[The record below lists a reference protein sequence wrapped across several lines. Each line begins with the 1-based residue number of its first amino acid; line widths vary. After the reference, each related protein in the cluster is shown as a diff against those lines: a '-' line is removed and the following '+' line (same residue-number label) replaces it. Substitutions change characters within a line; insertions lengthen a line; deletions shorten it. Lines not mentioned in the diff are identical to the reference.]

1 MYILETQEK
10 TDPRDS
16 NRFQLSYGKF
26 SGMMAASDH
35 HKLIISEFMSFQ
47 CSDSCE
53 NSITKVKVLAKCS
66 GKSPFSK
73 YLGFQSNALEFS
85 KCQMLGRT
93 CGIIWLKKK
102 RGWEAE
108 FQERI
113 RKEWACP
120 AAWTLPARI
129 QRWPARPRQFKP
141 QKSVTLSWGSLAQL
155 TRRAS
160 IFDLKNLWAIC
171 LLNIIIYCHCVTDQ
185 PGPTIHN

>member
-1 MYILETQEK
+1 MI
-10 TDPRDS
+10 
-16 NRFQLSYGKF
+16 
-26 SGMMAASDH
+26 
-35 HKLIISEFMSFQ
+35 
-47 CSDSCE
+47 
-53 NSITKVKVLAKCS
+53 AKCS

-85 KCQMLGRT
+85 KCQVLGRT

-141 QKSVTLSWGSLAQL
+141 QKSVTRSWGSLAQL

-171 LLNIIIYCHCVTDQ
+171 LLNIIIYCHCVSNQPSITWSRRSILNFKFWVLTFSRLMSCSMSNDQ
-185 PGPTIHN
+185 NCAMWKHFNSIALTCELFILLRSV